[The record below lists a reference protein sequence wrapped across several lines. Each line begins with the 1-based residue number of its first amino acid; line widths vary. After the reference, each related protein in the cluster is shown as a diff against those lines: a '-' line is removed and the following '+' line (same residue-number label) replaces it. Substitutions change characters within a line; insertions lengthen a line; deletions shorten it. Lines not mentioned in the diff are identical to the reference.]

1 MSRLYKT
8 RLDRLEERLTQ
19 GRERVTFTWEGTPE
33 DTEPMRPDET
43 RIRFVWR
50 AATDAPEAEEV
61 NRHESR

>member
-1 MSRLYKT
+1 MSRLFKT

-19 GRERVTFTWEGTPE
+19 GRERVTFVWEGTPE
-33 DTEPMRPDET
+33 DAEPLHPGET

-50 AATDAPEAEEV
+50 AATAAAAPEEV